1 MRRPSEDQILAAAER
16 VFGERGYGD
25 TSLRDLLSAAEVS
38 TTAFYARFASKEAV
52 LAELVQRL
60 LVDLHDAAARA
71 LPRARDVATG
81 WDEGVDL
88 LVAALSGRR
97 GLVRVALTDAA
108 RVPGPREALSG
119 AYAMLAMLM
128 AQQLSR
134 QAARGRIDVAD
145 PEALAWAI
153 VGAMKL
159 QVVRWA
165 VFEQLDDA
173 QLADQLRRC
182 ARALLPK
189 AKETR

>member
-1 MRRPSEDQILAAAER
+1 
-16 VFGERGYGD
+16 
-25 TSLRDLLSAAEVS
+25 
-38 TTAFYARFASKEAV
+38 
-52 LAELVQRL
+52 
-60 LVDLHDAAARA
+60 
-71 LPRARDVATG
+71 
-81 WDEGVDL
+81 
-88 LVAALSGRR
+88 
-97 GLVRVALTDAA
+97 
-108 RVPGPREALSG
+108 
-119 AYAMLAMLM
+119 MLAMLM